1 MPASVGSVDSSRPM
15 LSQRD
20 TNRFSTYTDVSSTPS
35 QSSTESTTITEID
48 EGLRR
53 LDDQRLTIQ
62 RFVPTEQ
69 KTETLSK
76 LALGAKVERAL
87 RWRMEGQ
94 DYVPRPR
101 VKSG

>member
-1 MPASVGSVDSSRPM
+1 M
-15 LSQRD
+15 SQSKRD
-20 TNRFSTYTDVSSTPS
+20 TNRFSTFTTVSSTPS
-35 QSSTESTTITEID
+35 QNSTETNTINEID

-53 LDDQRLTIQ
+53 LDDRRLTIQ

-69 KTETLSK
+69 KTDTLSK

-87 RWRMEGQ
+87 RWRMDGQ

-101 VKSG
+101 SKSG

>member
-1 MPASVGSVDSSRPM
+1 MPSSIVSADSTRPM
-15 LSQRD
+15 LTQRD
-20 TNRFSTYTDVSSTPS
+20 STDSN
-35 QSSTESTTITEID
+35 TINEID

-53 LDDQRLTIQ
+53 LDDRRLVQQ

-69 KTETLSK
+69 KAEMLQK

-94 DYVPRPR
+94 DYVPRLPCA
-101 VKSG
+101 KSG